1 MFLAIINP
9 IFPSSGGG
17 NLDDFYD
24 RAYRLILPALSLGL
38 FISGTLCRITR
49 ASMLDTIN
57 KDYVVLA
64 RSKGLNQIRIIL
76 KHVFRNALIP
86 IVTTAG
92 MLLAAILA
100 GTVMTEMVFG
110 RPGLGKLLVIS
121 VNSRDYPVIE
131 TLLALYALIIA
142 FSNLLVDIIY
152 AYLDP
157 RIRY

>member
-1 MFLAIINP
+1 
-9 IFPSSGGG
+9 
-17 NLDDFYD
+17 
-24 RAYRLILPALSLGL
+24 
-38 FISGTLCRITR
+38 
-49 ASMLDTIN
+49 
-57 KDYVVLA
+57 
-64 RSKGLNQIRIIL
+64 
-76 KHVFRNALIP
+76 
-86 IVTTAG
+86 

-142 FSNLLVDIIY
+142 LSNLLVDIIY

-157 RIRY
+157 RIRYE

>member
-1 MFLAIINP
+1 M
-9 IFPSSGGG
+9 
-17 NLDDFYD
+17 
-24 RAYRLILPALSLGL
+24 
-38 FISGTLCRITR
+38 
-49 ASMLDTIN
+49 
-57 KDYVVLA
+57 
-64 RSKGLNQIRIIL
+64 
-76 KHVFRNALIP
+76 IP

-142 FSNLLVDIIY
+142 LSNLLVDIIY

-157 RIRY
+157 RIRYE